1 MRVRKKELIESDVS
15 HGTPDFPLFVHEDI
29 FVYRNGVV
37 NPHWHNEFEILYME
51 RGIGKFYVDG
61 YEYKLNEGEYLFVNS
76 GSIHS
81 GLEMI
86 KRSIGYAIVFDLRL
100 LYSEEPDYC
109 KHEYFLPLIN
119 KRYHIPSNLNDEHIR
134 NDICRIIEVFK
145 EKSYGYELYIK
156 SLLFDIFWRVF
167 KYYAERRNQDG
178 RLGYK
183 IERIKDVLNY
193 INQNYNKNL
202 SLDELSRQVDMSKFY
217 LCRLFKESLRMSP
230 VEYINKVRVD
240 KAMELLINTDM
251 SVSEIAFECGFDNI
265 SYFIKVFK
273 KYMHTTPLKFRKQNL

>member
-1 MRVRKKELIESDVS
+1 
-15 HGTPDFPLFVHEDI
+15 
-29 FVYRNGVV
+29 
-37 NPHWHNEFEILYME
+37 ME

-167 KYYAERRNQDG
+167 KYYAERRDQNG
-178 RLGYK
+178 RIGYK

-273 KYMHTTPLKFRKQNL
+273 KYMHTTPLKFRKQNF